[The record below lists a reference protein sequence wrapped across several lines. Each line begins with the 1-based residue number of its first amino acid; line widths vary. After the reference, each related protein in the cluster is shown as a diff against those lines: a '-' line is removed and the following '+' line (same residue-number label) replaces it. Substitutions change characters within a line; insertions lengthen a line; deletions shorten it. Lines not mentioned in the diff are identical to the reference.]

1 MNQKSKIWK
10 NPLINQKSMNQ
21 KSKIWNTN
29 LEPDLGGGGTS
40 AVKTSS
46 NSDQI
51 ETSNRRGSEECREK
65 KGLEGVGGGWGTD
78 WSGGTRRGWEQRHVQ
93 GRGTGGSEERGDG

>member
-1 MNQKSKIWK
+1 
-10 NPLINQKSMNQ
+10 MNQ

-46 NSDQI
+46 NSDPI

-78 WSGGTRRGWEQRHVQ
+78 WEWRYKEGLGAAAHSRQGGP
-93 GRGTGGSEERGDG
+93 TGIDRGD

>member
-1 MNQKSKIWK
+1 
-10 NPLINQKSMNQ
+10 MNQ

-46 NSDQI
+46 NSDPI

-65 KGLEGVGGGWGTD
+65 KGLEGVGGG
-78 WSGGTRRGWEQRHVQ
+78 
-93 GRGTGGSEERGDG
+93 